1 MYAFLFLG
9 QSGRQTTTP
18 KEIQPVKVSVH
29 LKPTV
34 PAIIKSTSKTT
45 TSMGGRH
52 QQSMSKTDQAERIIE
67 IRTEPQSLISKK
79 RLRSPSNP
87 SSIAANTTSALK
99 KQISMQNFRDFNG
112 LLNLAHKHSFRSRS
126 TQPARFVAEPDAAMP
141 RSLSVNYLYQKRQG
155 WYLRLLNKF
164 NASVVKRASILSH
177 K

>member
-1 MYAFLFLG
+1 MLHDFLFLFLG

-45 TSMGGRH
+45 TSK
-52 QQSMSKTDQAERIIE
+52 SMSKTDQAERIIE

-87 SSIAANTTSALK
+87 SSMAANTNSALK

-155 WYLRLLNKF
+155 WYLRLLINETIVLLKGP
-164 NASVVKRASILSH
+164 RH
-177 K
+177 